1 MARGIKTG
9 GRKRGEPNHITAK
22 AKDII
27 VDIVDGN
34 IEKAKEKLEMI
45 VDPKEWLIIYIKL
58 CEFVIPKQQAVNMTA
73 KTVVSDLRS
82 ELAEMA
88 KED

>member
-27 VDIVDGN
+27 VDIVD
-34 IEKAKEKLEMI
+34 A
-45 VDPKEWLIIYIKL
+45 KEWLIIYIKL